1 MGRAFENQRQSQ
13 LLTFAAEHSCSSCP
27 AATVRGG
34 LRVRTRNR
42 EVPASPAD
50 QKLPCLL
57 PSPQN
62 RVSGWNTLVSSFS
75 QLHRGLFTHL
85 RPQAQG
91 SGPQSPPSCP
101 LSARVPARPGP
112 PGSQQAPSPSISSC
126 LSPAPSYR
134 HQNPSPVG
142 HSTPEGPS
150 YSLQLPVE
158 DPARPRLP
166 RNSRPASRQP
176 RKGST
181 STSVSTPKA
190 IIVLTFPQCL
200 TQDHATHWALPPAGD
215 AVDRGCFRQA
225 GICS

>member
-75 QLHRGLFTHL
+75 QLHRGPFTHL

-91 SGPQSPPSCP
+91 SGPQSPPSCR

-150 YSLQLPVE
+150 YTACSCQWKTRQG
-158 DPARPRLP
+158 PACPETAD
-166 RNSRPASRQP
+166 RPAGSPGRGAPPPQFQPQRQ
-176 RKGST
+176 
-181 STSVSTPKA
+181 
-190 IIVLTFPQCL
+190 
-200 TQDHATHWALPPAGD
+200 
-215 AVDRGCFRQA
+215 
-225 GICS
+225 

>member
-57 PSPQN
+57 PSSQN

-75 QLHRGLFTHL
+75 QLHRGPFTHL

-112 PGSQQAPSPSISSC
+112 PGSQQNNLFTFNLPLHCWNPLILRV
-126 LSPAPSYR
+126 LSYAM
-134 HQNPSPVG
+134 
-142 HSTPEGPS
+142 T
-150 YSLQLPVE
+150 
-158 DPARPRLP
+158 
-166 RNSRPASRQP
+166 
-176 RKGST
+176 KT
-181 STSVSTPKA
+181 IT
-190 IIVLTFPQCL
+190 
-200 TQDHATHWALPPAGD
+200 
-215 AVDRGCFRQA
+215 
-225 GICS
+225 